1 MIFRPVP
8 KITTTLQKRY
18 KNSKDIDLEKNVSYY
33 IHKQENKTKN
43 TKEGEEN
50 TNVKK

>member
-1 MIFRPVP
+1 M
-8 KITTTLQKRY
+8 LQQYY
-18 KNSKDIDLEKNVSYY
+18 KDSEDIDLEKNINYY

-43 TKEGEEN
+43 TKEWEEK